1 MRKLCAL
8 TLLLGSI
15 CTMPTWASPSHKE
28 HTQVNR
34 SGAAQVGKA
43 SWYGRWHA
51 GRLTANG
58 ERFNPQAMTCAH
70 RTLPLG
76 SVVKVTN
83 VASGKEV
90 ALAVNDRGP
99 YVKGRIVDL
108 SERAARELGVEDQGV
123 MTVRLEVIP
132 QPVQP
137 G

>member
-1 MRKLCAL
+1 
-8 TLLLGSI
+8 
-15 CTMPTWASPSHKE
+15 
-28 HTQVNR
+28 
-34 SGAAQVGKA
+34 
-43 SWYGRWHA
+43 
-51 GRLTANG
+51 
-58 ERFNPQAMTCAH
+58 MTCAH

-123 MTVRLEVIP
+123 MTVRLEVISQSTSQAN
-132 QPVQP
+132 QPLRGVRRPLASAPKPRCP
-137 G
+137 GRCACKPVAPTGPPLPYCRSSTVRRADR